1 MIASGA
7 GICTT
12 AVAPTTSVVIT
23 ALFAAAKVAA
33 LTDIS
38 TFTAAQGAI
47 KTCWNPAGAAQ
58 VTASPA
64 LSATNAIL
72 ACYVRKINFNLLRY
86 LMYVI
91 NM

>member
-12 AVAPTTSVVIT
+12 AVSPTSTVVVNT
-23 ALFAAAKVAA
+23 LFAAAKVVA

-38 TFTAAQGAI
+38 VFTAAQGAI

-72 ACYVRKINFNLLRY
+72 ACHVRKINFNLLRD